1 VAADWVAEV
10 DLGLE
15 LDPELDLVDLVA
27 PLARVLAGE
36 LASAPAGLAPAPAV
50 LAPARVVLA
59 LVGQDLAVVR
69 VLELE
74 LAEAGLGLVAALA
87 QAELEP
93 EAGLSH
99 PVSG

>member
-1 VAADWVAEV
+1 
-10 DLGLE
+10 
-15 LDPELDLVDLVA
+15 
-27 PLARVLAGE
+27 
-36 LASAPAGLAPAPAV
+36 
-50 LAPARVVLA
+50 VVLA

>member
-1 VAADWVAEV
+1 MAADWVAEV

-27 PLARVLAGE
+27 PVARVPAGE
-36 LASAPAGLAPAPAV
+36 LASAPAV